1 MFFTFLCSNNFLVQ
15 NDFEFEINESPILD
29 NWINLSDIYPNYS
42 NPVYKPEL
50 DRVIQES
57 FERIYRLPA
66 KCIETLWLTMV
77 KFHQQE
83 KRIFHKHDQLKS
95 QPTFLLEDLSI

>member
-1 MFFTFLCSNNFLVQ
+1 MYLIIFFTFLCSNNFLVQ

-57 FERIYRLPA
+57 FQRIYSQQPI
-66 KCIETLWLTMV
+66 CNESYWLT
-77 KFHQQE
+77 KLRRE
-83 KRIFHKHDQLKS
+83 G
-95 QPTFLLEDLSI
+95 